1 MDDNVNIGLIEQYF
15 EDDVYLIAKDAG
27 NKQ

>member
-15 EDDVYLIAKDAG
+15 EDDAYLIVKDAG